1 MNALNKKIV
10 RDYIYHLET
19 LEDFKEISSEAEGL
33 FRNEL
38 KKVDEQALEA
48 LIPDENNKPKGE
60 DEIESVSFNDKKFKK
75 LFRKLAVKCHPD
87 KIGLESDED
96 QVEFLKLQYERLNLA
111 NDTYDWGLLLKVALD
126 LKVELIELDDEQINN
141 IIDKIESYKKAIEK
155 YEQSMAY
162 QWYLKSGEEQ
172 QKYLQNCAAIFKMS
186 LSKKSRPN

>member
-1 MNALNKKIV
+1 MNVLNKKIV

-19 LEDFKEISSEAEGL
+19 LEDFKEISGEAEGL

-48 LIPDENNKPKGE
+48 LIPDENNKPRNE
-60 DEIESVSFNDKKFKK
+60 DEVESVSFDDKDFKK

-87 KIGLESDED
+87 KIGAESDEN
-96 QVEFLKLQYERLNLA
+96 QIEFLKLAYERLTLA

-126 LKVELIELDDEQINN
+126 LNVELTNLSDEQIRN
-141 IIDKIESYKKAIEK
+141 IQEKIEDYKKTISK

-172 QKYLQNCAAIFKMS
+172 QKYLRDCAAIFKMS
-186 LSKKSRPN
+186 LKKKS

>member
-1 MNALNKKIV
+1 MNVINKKII

-19 LEDFKEISSEAEGL
+19 LEDFKEISSKAEGL
-33 FRNEL
+33 FRSEL

-48 LIPDENNKPKGE
+48 LIPNENNKPKNE
-60 DEIESVSFNDKKFKK
+60 DEIETVSFNDKKFKK

-87 KIGLESDED
+87 KIGTESDED
-96 QVEFLKLQYERLNLA
+96 RVKFLKLAYERLNLA

-126 LKVELIELDDEQINN
+126 LNVEVIELDNEQLNN
-141 IIDKIESYKKAIEK
+141 IIDKIESYKKAIER

-186 LSKKSRPN
+186 LKKKG